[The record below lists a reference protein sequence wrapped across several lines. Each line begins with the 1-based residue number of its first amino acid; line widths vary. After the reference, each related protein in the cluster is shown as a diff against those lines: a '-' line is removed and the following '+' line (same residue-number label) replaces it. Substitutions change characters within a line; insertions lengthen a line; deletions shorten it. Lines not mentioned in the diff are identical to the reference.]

1 MHLICTSIVFNFSWD
16 GCNCQEKWK
25 AKVLQFF
32 FFFFGGGGALLH
44 MCKWRIVKRR
54 FTLCHIER
62 LILVKFL
69 SRLNNTMAH
78 VRYIKILTKVR
89 GFLVIFLYFGL
100 VFFVFNSLLVIAT
113 QWSGKKFAIL
123 TLKPRSHV
131 RILYRTWAILFLF
144 P

>member
-1 MHLICTSIVFNFSWD
+1 MA
-16 GCNCQEKWK
+16 NCKTQIYIMSYRTTDISQISKPSE
-25 AKVLQFF
+25 QYN
-32 FFFFGGGGALLH
+32 G
-44 MCKWRIVKRR
+44 
-54 FTLCHIER
+54 
-62 LILVKFL
+62 
-69 SRLNNTMAH
+69 H